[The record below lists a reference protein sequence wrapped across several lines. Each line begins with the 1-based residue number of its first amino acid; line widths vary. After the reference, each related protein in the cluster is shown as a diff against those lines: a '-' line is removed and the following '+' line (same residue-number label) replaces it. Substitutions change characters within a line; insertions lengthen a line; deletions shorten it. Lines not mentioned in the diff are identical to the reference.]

1 MNKDRFST
9 FRKKLRE
16 LHIKNN
22 IHLPGEQ
29 KRYLKITIITAKT
42 TKNKTTCVYCEIAK
56 RGGYFIDEQAKI
68 KEKGGPC
75 NLHVKSEL
83 HYTKSKH
90 RGERTTLLENEA
102 PAYAGV
108 ETTRLLNS
116 KTNRGYPHTHIK
128 KKNGKT
134 NGIIDLMIKKK
145 KT

>member
-1 MNKDRFST
+1 MSKDRFST

-16 LHIKNN
+16 LHIKNT

-29 KRYLKITIITAKT
+29 KRYLKKKKHHNS
-42 TKNKTTCVYCEIAK
+42 KNDKEQKHMCMLCEIAK

-108 ETTRLLNS
+108 ATTRLLNT
-116 KTNRGYPHTHIK
+116 KTNRGYPHTRIK
-128 KKNGKT
+128 KKRQ
-134 NGIIDLMIKKK
+134 DQWDHRSHD
-145 KT
+145 